1 MAVRSEYALVIQR
14 KRRSHSIM
22 AHRTNPTLTEEE
34 KLWRRGYAVVG
45 VDEVGMGPLAG
56 PVIAVAVMIRA
67 TSAEEIKDI
76 VALGIRDSKMLS
88 EKKRE
93 SIFKA
98 LTVHPRVV
106 WGRGSVDEKMVDEIN
121 VLQAG
126 LRAMHEA
133 VAHVS
138 AQRKSVADERLFL
151 CVDGTRIVPDIVADQ
166 RSIIKGDA
174 KVLSIACA
182 SVIAKVLRDRMMNDY
197 AKQYPAYGFEKHKG
211 YGTKMH
217 RESIAMHGPCPIH
230 RRSFLKSIQSHN
242 GLDKMRKE

>member
-1 MAVRSEYALVIQR
+1 MDSVTPGLAKRKTGRSCI
-14 KRRSHSIM
+14 
-22 AHRTNPTLTEEE
+22 TGLTEEE

-67 TSAEEIKDI
+67 TNAKEIEDI

-93 SIFKA
+93 SIFEV
-98 LTVHPRVV
+98 LTAHPLVA

-126 LRAMHEA
+126 LRAMQEA
-133 VAHVS
+133 VTHLCVQKKNA
-138 AQRKSVADERLFL
+138 ADEHLFL

-166 RSIIKGDA
+166 KSIIKGDA

-197 AKQYPAYGFEKHKG
+197 AKQYPEYGFEKHKG

-217 RESIAMHGPCPIH
+217 MENIIKYGPCPIH
-230 RRSFLKSIQSHN
+230 RRSFLKSIALKK
-242 GLDKMRKE
+242 GLK

>member
-1 MAVRSEYALVIQR
+1 MAS
-14 KRRSHSIM
+14 
-22 AHRTNPTLTEEE
+22 RTNPTLTEEE

-56 PVIAVAVMIRA
+56 PVIAVAVMLCA
-67 TSAEEIKDI
+67 TSAKEIEDI
-76 VALGIRDSKMLS
+76 VTLGIRDSKMLS

-93 SIFKA
+93 QIFEA
-98 LTVHPRVV
+98 LTSHPLVA
-106 WGRGSVDEKMVDEIN
+106 WGRGGVDEKMVDEIN

-126 LRAMHEA
+126 LRAMREA
-133 VAHVS
+133 VTHLCV
-138 AQRKSVADERLFL
+138 QRKNAMDERIFV

-197 AKQYPAYGFEKHKG
+197 AKQYPEYGFEKHKG

-217 RESIAMHGPCPIH
+217 MENIKKHGPCPIH
-230 RRSFLKSIQSHN
+230 RKSFLKSISSHN
-242 GLDKMRKE
+242 GVDKMRKRC

>member
-1 MAVRSEYALVIQR
+1 
-14 KRRSHSIM
+14 M

-34 KLWRRGYAVVG
+34 KLWRRGYAVAG

-67 TSAEEIKDI
+67 TSAKEIEDI
-76 VALGIRDSKMLS
+76 MALGIRDSKMLS

-93 SIFKA
+93 SIFEA
-98 LTVHPRVV
+98 LTTHERVT
-106 WGRGSVDEKMVDEIN
+106 WGRGGVDEKMVDEIN

-126 LRAMHEA
+126 LRAMQEA
-133 VAHVS
+133 VTHLC
-138 AQRKSVADERLFL
+138 AQKKNAADERLFL

-197 AKQYPAYGFEKHKG
+197 AKQYPEYGFEKHKG

-217 RESIAMHGPCPIH
+217 MENIVRYGPCPIH
-230 RRSFLKSIQSHN
+230 RRSFLKSIVSKRD
-242 GLDKMRKE
+242 LK